1 MRKRV
6 LAFMMALMMTACS
19 APKKELEV
27 NSEDDQNFDYF
38 AFLER
43 IEMLETT

>member
-38 AFLER
+38 AFLR
-43 IEMLETT
+43 NLKV